1 MLSPATILIVLAFA
15 AAYAL
20 LSRRIEASIVTLPM
34 IFTWLGLA
42 IGSAGLDMV
51 PEQIDQDAIHLIAEI
66 TLILLLFSDA
76 SGVRKEALAGNAAIP
91 ARMLLIG
98 MGAAI
103 VLGTLV
109 ARWVSPDQPW
119 TLALLVAA
127 ILTPTDAALGQSVL
141 TNSKV
146 PQRIGQSINVES
158 GLNDGLVLPVVLVA
172 AILAADGM
180 ASHAGAVPDNIALFA
195 LLQVTLGPLAGLV
208 IGFGAARLL
217 DLAVDRNATTTV
229 AQGLYFLAVAFFTF
243 FAAEA
248 VGGNGFIAAFVGG
261 FVFGNTLRAPSMF
274 IREFMEGEGQLLT
287 LLTFLIFG
295 AVLAPVGLEHATWQT
310 ATLSIL
316 FLTVVRMLPIWLCLA
331 GTGLSTYEKLFLGWF
346 GPRGLASIL
355 FALMV
360 LERFDIPGGDEL
372 VACVVL
378 TVLMSIVL
386 HGLTATPLSNR
397 FAKTAAPAQ

>member
-1 MLSPATILIVLAFA
+1 MLSPATLLIVLAFA

-20 LSRRIEASIVTLPM
+20 LSRRIEASVLTLPM
-34 IFTWLGLA
+34 IFTALGLA
-42 IGSAGLDMV
+42 IGPAGLDMV
-51 PEQIDQDAIHLIAEI
+51 PAVIDQEVIHLITEI

-76 SGVRKEALAGNAAIP
+76 SGVRRQSLAGNAAIP

-98 MGAAI
+98 MGATI
-103 VLGTLV
+103 ILGMLV

-119 TLALLVAA
+119 ALALLVAA

-141 TNSKV
+141 TNSAV

-180 ASHAGAVPDNIALFA
+180 STHDGAVPDNIALFA
-195 LLQVTLGPLAGLV
+195 LLQVTLGPLVGLA
-208 IGFGAARLL
+208 IGFGAAKLL
-217 DLAVDRNATTTV
+217 DLAVDRKATTTV
-229 AQGLYFLAVAFFTF
+229 AQGLYFLTLAFFTF

-310 ATLSIL
+310 ATLAIL
-316 FLTVVRMLPIWLCLA
+316 FLTVVRMLPIWLYLA
-331 GTGLSTYEKLFLGWF
+331 GAGLTTYEKLFLGWF

-360 LERFDIPGGDEL
+360 LERFEIPGGEEL

-397 FAKTAAPAQ
+397 FRKTGATAE